1 LIKILLS
8 GCNGKMGQVITRLSE
23 QYDDLSIVAGYD
35 ITDSGKNPY
44 PVFSDLRKC
53 SVRPDVLIDFS
64 NPAALESILTYATST
79 EIPVVIATTG
89 HSQTQARMLK
99 KTSEIIPVFYSANMS
114 LGINLLI
121 GLVKKAA
128 KLLQTSFDIEIV
140 EKHHNQKI
148 DAPSGTALAIA
159 DAVNSV
165 LDQKHEYVYDRHSR
179 RKKRS
184 RNEIG
189 IHAIRGGTIVGEH
202 SVIFAGNDEIIEI
215 RHSALSKEIFAT
227 GALSAARFIIGKKP
241 GMYDMNDLVGRE

>member
-8 GCNGKMGQVITRLSE
+8 GCNGKMGQVITRLAE

-35 ITDSGKNPY
+35 IADSGKNPY
-44 PVFSDLRKC
+44 PVYPDLSKC
-53 SVRPDVLIDFS
+53 SIRPDVLIDFS
-64 NPAALESILTYATST
+64 NPAALESLLTFATSR

-99 KTSEIIPVFYSANMS
+99 KSSEIIPVFHSANMS

-165 LDQKHEYVYDRHSR
+165 LDQKNEYVYDRH
-179 RKKRS
+179 
-184 RNEIG
+184 
-189 IHAIRGGTIVGEH
+189 
-202 SVIFAGNDEIIEI
+202 
-215 RHSALSKEIFAT
+215 
-227 GALSAARFIIGKKP
+227 
-241 GMYDMNDLVGRE
+241 